1 MQQVT
6 ATMPRA
12 QLPSASELQIQ
23 NLPPFLALA
32 ASADGG
38 REALAKTHVKL
49 AELPFVGETGCF
61 FPSLPLSLSAFSPL
75 LAPASP
81 YWVPL
86 SCFRYRNADRIDSK
100 LCLLHALQ
108 PAGGRM
114 PGSASRGGSGSRA
127 ILENIFLS
135 FLFAMI

>member
-61 FPSLPLSLSAFSPL
+61 FPSLHSVSVRFRHCLPPPPPTGCPSRVFATETLIGSTRSCVCCMRCSQQVAACQAAPREE
-75 LAPASP
+75 APAQEQFLKT
-81 YWVPL
+81 Y
-86 SCFRYRNADRIDSK
+86 F
-100 LCLLHALQ
+100 
-108 PAGGRM
+108 
-114 PGSASRGGSGSRA
+114 
-127 ILENIFLS
+127 FLS
-135 FLFAMI
+135 SLQ